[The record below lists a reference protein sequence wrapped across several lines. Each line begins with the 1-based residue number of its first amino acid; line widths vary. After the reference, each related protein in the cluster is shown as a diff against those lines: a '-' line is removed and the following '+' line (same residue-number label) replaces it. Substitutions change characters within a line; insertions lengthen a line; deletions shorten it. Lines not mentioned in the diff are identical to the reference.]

1 MSGLFYEELEVGRTY
16 EHSVRRTVT
25 EADNVLYCGLTMCLS
40 PAYLD
45 HEAAARSKW
54 KKPLVNPFL
63 ILSNIIG
70 MHVIEMTAGTTHG
83 NLGMTDLEFP
93 VPVHPGDTLR
103 SRTTIKSK
111 RPSKSQKGSGI
122 VIFLHEGVNQRDE
135 VVMRCDRAALMIMRT
150 AGAA

>member
-1 MSGLFYEELEVGRTY
+1 MAGLFYEELEVGRTY
-16 EHSVRRTVT
+16 EHSVRRTIT
-25 EADNVLYCGLTMCLS
+25 EFDNVLYCGLTMSLS
-40 PAYLD
+40 PFYLD

-63 ILSNIIG
+63 VLSNVIG

-93 VPVHPGDTLR
+93 TPVHPGDTIH

-111 RPSKSQKGSGI
+111 RPSKSQAGAGI
-122 VIFLHEGVNQRDE
+122 VIFLHEGVNQRGD
-135 VVMRCDRAALMIMRT
+135 VVMRCDRAALMIMRD
-150 AGAA
+150 AQAA